1 MENKDRIIR
10 QVYYNESGFGSIAET
25 YKEAKKILNTI
36 TLNDVKDFLERQKT
50 RQIKGYKGFN
60 SYVADHA
67 LQEIQIDIAVFTD
80 STEENKGFAYC
91 FVAIDIFTKFCHAVP
106 IKDRKPPE
114 SVRAM
119 TEVLD
124 KIGVPENVY
133 SDHEGSW
140 TNKAFIKLL
149 NEHKIKHIITS
160 SPPPFAERMVQEIK
174 NMIHIRLQGLEVEKE
189 HWVNLLPAVLKK
201 YNNRIHGTTKM
212 SPNEARQ
219 NKNNVQVF

>member
-1 MENKDRIIR
+1 MEDKDKIIR
-10 QVYYNESGFGSIAET
+10 QVYDHESGFGSIAET
-25 YKEAKKILNTI
+25 YKDAKKILNTI
-36 TLNDVKDFLERQKT
+36 TLNDVKEFLEKQKT
-50 RQIKGYKGFN
+50 RQIKGDKGFN

-80 STEENKGFAYC
+80 SAEENKGFAYC
-91 FVAIDIFTKFCHAVP
+91 FVAIDMFTNFCHAVP
-106 IKDRKPPE
+106 IKDRKPLE

-124 KIGVPENVY
+124 KIGIPENIY

-140 TNKAFIKLL
+140 TKKAFIKLL
-149 NEHKIKHIITS
+149 NQHNIKHIITS
-160 SPPPFAERMVQEIK
+160 SPPTFAERMVQEIR

-201 YNNRIHGTTKM
+201 YNNRIHGTTK
-212 SPNEARQ
+212 
-219 NKNNVQVF
+219 NVTE

>member
-1 MENKDRIIR
+1 MIVEDNGHSAGASARDRIIR

-80 STEENKGFAYC
+80 SADENKGFKYC

-174 NMIHIRLQGLEVEKE
+174 NMIHIRLSL
-189 HWVNLLPAVLKK
+189 
-201 YNNRIHGTTKM
+201 IHISEPTR
-212 SPNEARQ
+212 PY
-219 NKNNVQVF
+219 